1 VHAGCQNHP
10 QLESPHY
17 YIPERNTLKQEMLF
31 STGTIHKRSLVA
43 SAVTAQMWR
52 SEWLESQLY
61 VSLSVRFSGSLLK
74 VFLRFTPVQSPRGLE
89 SK

>member
-1 VHAGCQNHP
+1 LIVKEFFILNTALNQQNDRTYLVHAGCQNHP

-61 VSLSVRFSGSLLK
+61 VSLSVRF
-74 VFLRFTPVQSPRGLE
+74 
-89 SK
+89 